1 MPIFVMRGLDG
12 PEGLARRPAVR
23 PSHLEHLRELERLA
37 KIMFAGP
44 IFAEDGSTPIGSIV
58 IFESDDLTTAQS
70 FCARDPYVLEG
81 VFGQWDVNAAMQV
94 FPEN

>member
-37 KIMFAGP
+37 KISFAGP

-58 IFESDDLTTAQS
+58 IFESDDLTAAQS

>member
-1 MPIFVMRGLDG
+1 M
-12 PEGLARRPAVR
+12 
-23 PSHLEHLRELERLA
+23 A
-37 KIMFAGP
+37 KIRFAGP

-58 IFESDDLTTAQS
+58 IFESDDLTAAQS